1 MKLIG
6 YYPGIG
12 YANSFQNRAD
22 TWKPA
27 VDVVEE
33 KDKFTLEIDL
43 PGLTK
48 EDFKL
53 TVDQGVLTISGERK
67 SKTSEDENLYRNL
80 ERPGGT
86 FERSFKL
93 PENVNA
99 EKIEASYIDGVL
111 KLELVKKE
119 EAKPRTIKIA

>member
-12 YANSFQNRAD
+12 YSNRFQHRAD
-22 TWKPA
+22 IWKPA

-53 TVDQGVLTISGERK
+53 TVNQGVLTISGERK

>member
-1 MKLIG
+1 MKLVG

-12 YANSFQNRAD
+12 YAHRFQHRD
-22 TWKPA
+22 GTWKPA

-53 TVDQGVLTISGERK
+53 TVDQGILTISGERK
-67 SKTSEDENLYRNL
+67 HTTTEDENLYRNL

>member
-12 YANSFQNRAD
+12 YAHRFQLRAD
-22 TWKPA
+22 SWKPA

-53 TVDQGVLTISGERK
+53 TVNQGVLTISGERK
-67 SKTSEDENLYRNL
+67 SKTSEDENLYHNF
-80 ERPGGT
+80 ERPEGT
-86 FERSFKL
+86 FDRSFKL

-99 EKIEASYIDGVL
+99 DKIEAAYIDGVL

>member
-1 MKLIG
+1 MKLVG

-12 YANSFQNRAD
+12 YANSIQHRAD

-43 PGLTK
+43 PGLKK

-111 KLELVKKE
+111 KLELAKKE